1 LWRGGCPLTQTLQ
14 QTLTDT
20 PCSCLTQVLP
30 FRARMVE
37 GIQEWEETVGLVRK
51 LRQWRERDDVQER
64 GE

>member
-1 LWRGGCPLTQTLQ
+1 
-14 QTLTDT
+14 
-20 PCSCLTQVLP
+20 
-30 FRARMVE
+30 MVE